1 MNATLSVQD
10 LWSQILALPAGDRR
24 WLLDKL
30 NVYEEQEEALTPYT
44 MEELNARIEQTGK
57 WNNSWLRYESKMDS
71 LRAAE
76 AERNSPLSRRNV
88 WQESCD
94 EFSPEHPGVGRTYH
108 LLSPVSVLMSLCW
121 SNVPKDSAALLCIG
135 IASWYTM

>member
-44 MEELNARIEQTGK
+44 MLNVYEEQEEALTPYTMEELNARIE
-57 WNNSWLRYESKMDS
+57 RS
-71 LRAAE
+71 LADAE
-76 AERNSPLSRRNV
+76 A
-88 WQESCD
+88 
-94 EFSPEHPGVGRTYH
+94 GR
-108 LLSPVSVLMSLCW
+108 
-121 SNVPKDSAALLCIG
+121 CIP
-135 IASWYTM
+135 AEEADREMEQFLATL

>member
-44 MEELNARIEQTGK
+44 MEELNARIE
-57 WNNSWLRYESKMDS
+57 RS
-71 LRAAE
+71 LADAE
-76 AERNSPLSRRNV
+76 AGRVHTTEEVRRMMESRYP
-88 WQESCD
+88 W
-94 EFSPEHPGVGRTYH
+94 
-108 LLSPVSVLMSLCW
+108 LCR
-121 SNVPKDSAALLCIG
+121 
-135 IASWYTM
+135 

>member
-44 MEELNARIEQTGK
+44 MEELNARIE
-57 WNNSWLRYESKMDS
+57 RS
-71 LRAAE
+71 LADAE
-76 AERNSPLSRRNV
+76 A
-88 WQESCD
+88 
-94 EFSPEHPGVGRTYH
+94 GR
-108 LLSPVSVLMSLCW
+108 
-121 SNVPKDSAALLCIG
+121 CIP
-135 IASWYTM
+135 AEEADREMEQFLATL